1 MMLPSFFKM
10 MRWVASVLMPVHQ
23 LSSQL
28 GVPDQKI
35 WGTIKMYTDIISCV
49 AKFIGNYLGIKKMPK

>member
-1 MMLPSFFKM
+1 MRLKPLIKM
-10 MRWVASVLMPVHQ
+10 MGWVASVLMPVHQ
-23 LSSQL
+23 VSSQL

-49 AKFIGNYLGIKKMPK
+49 AKFIGNFFGI